1 MSAPIT
7 EPVAPI
13 VGVEGL
19 VQIYTV
25 DGRSVAAL
33 SGVNLAVREGE
44 IVVLVGPSGAGKST
58 LLSVL
63 AGLTPPTAGRVRVA
77 GHDLSNATGTELDLA
92 RGTGL
97 AVLLQDVRKNLLPY
111 LTVRQN
117 IELGWPKRVAG
128 RIDAE
133 AALDVVGISAELRDQ
148 AVHAVSAAT
157 RQLAAIAATIATSPS
172 VLLADEPTSNLNRDD
187 VRAITAALS
196 RANQQLGTTI
206 IAVTHDLDVAT
217 ALKARVVTIRDGRI
231 RMEAQGG
238 NTQVFV
244 REDGSVPLTDDILA
258 DFPPGTVV
266 SLTAGPDPHTFIVRR
281 SAPEG
286 PA

>member
-1 MSAPIT
+1 MSAAST
-7 EPVAPI
+7 EPLTPV
-13 VGVEGL
+13 VSVEGL

-33 SGVNLAVREGE
+33 SGVNLAVQEGE

-63 AGLTPPTAGRVRVA
+63 AGLTPPTAGRVRLA

-117 IELGWPKRVAG
+117 IELGWPKRVAD

-133 AALDVVGISAELRDQ
+133 AVLDVVGISAELRGQ
-148 AVHAVSAAT
+148 PVHAVSAAT
-157 RQLAAIAATIATSPS
+157 RQLTAIAATIATSPS
-172 VLLADEPTSNLNRDD
+172 VLLADEPTSNLNGDD
-187 VRAITAALS
+187 VHAITAALL
-196 RANQQLGTTI
+196 RANRQLGTTV

-217 ALKARVVTIRDGRI
+217 ALDARVVTIRDGRI

-244 REDGSVPLTDDILA
+244 REDGSIPLTDDILA
-258 DFPPGTVV
+258 DFPAGTVV